1 MISAMKALAF
11 TGGDWVIYILV
22 LCSILTAGIIFERS
36 VLFSREKKEIKS
48 LKDVFERFVSQGFSE
63 DAASGLKNSPCLP
76 ARVLSEAMAKASA
89 GMYVV
94 EETITN
100 VTQDEKKRLENRM
113 IILNTL
119 GNNAVYIGLFGTVLG
134 VIKAFRDLSLA
145 GGGGAEVVMQ
155 GLSEALVATATG
167 LMVAIPCVI
176 AYNYFQKVIREIT
189 AESDAMARLYL
200 AKLKT
205 DAKR

>member
-1 MISAMKALAF
+1 MIGAMKALAF

-22 LCSILTAGIIFERS
+22 LCSILTVAIIVERS
-36 VLFSREKKEIKS
+36 VLFSREKKEILA
-48 LKDVFERFVSQGFSE
+48 LKDAFERFVSQGFTES
-63 DAASGLKNSPCLP
+63 AAAGFKDSPCLP
-76 ARVLSEAMAKASA
+76 ARVMTEALSKAPEGA
-89 GMYVV
+89 YVV
-94 EETITN
+94 EETVAN
-100 VTQDEKKRLENRM
+100 ATQREKRRLEDRM
-113 IILNTL
+113 IIINTL

-134 VIKAFRDLSLA
+134 VIKAFKDLSLA

-176 AYNYFQKVIREIT
+176 AYNYFQKAIREIT